1 MIPCSL
7 PADAQ
12 RAGRPCGKFLGEA
25 YNLLEAGNARQAM
38 LLEQNRSCIAAV
50 VLDITTAA
58 AKREATILREHLR
71 EFLDEI
77 PIIVIT
83 DSDNAG
89 TLDHCFAM
97 GVSDVISLDYD
108 PYAMVRRIDNQVQL
122 HIHKDN
128 LQEMVKE
135 QDRADRDALTKLQ
148 EQR

>member
-1 MIPCSL
+1 M
-7 PADAQ
+7 
-12 RAGRPCGKFLGEA
+12 
-25 YNLLEAGNARQAM
+25 
-38 LLEQNRSCIAAV
+38 

-97 GVSDVISLDYD
+97 GASDVIPLDYD

-135 QDRADRDALTKLQ
+135 QDRADRDALTQLQ